1 MFSFGN
7 KALTHS
13 YIHTYILSTATARS
27 WRLLSASFRRSTIAR
42 RRLQRCRRRRRCRMT
57 IARRRRTRTPTM
69 MYKGVSFWHLRHQKL
84 TPLNILKN
92 PQKYP
97 ANRTSSSRNSKIT
110 STKFRDTQPHIW
122 VKVFITTTHLITI
135 TIFRLTEGKAIKL
148 WRETRRRRG
157 NRINTGTI
165 IPTIISR

>member
-42 RRLQRCRRRRRCRMT
+42 RRLQRCRRRRCRMT

-122 VKVFITTTHLITI
+122 VIFNQHQSHLRVNYKIVFFVLFTARTA
-135 TIFRLTEGKAIKL
+135 IFFVFYCT
-148 WRETRRRRG
+148 
-157 NRINTGTI
+157 N
-165 IPTIISR
+165 